1 MKFQLFFSC
10 VFVFVKRRK
19 LTLEGDQRRSLK
31 DGAIERLESELQNAK
46 EDAGR
51 LESELQKIKEDSA
64 RLEAELQK
72 AKEDAANIQPQVLP
86 PFL

>member
-1 MKFQLFFSC
+1 M
-10 VFVFVKRRK
+10 FVKRRK
-19 LTLEGDQRRSLK
+19 LTLEGDQRRSLITEK